1 MERNSTN
8 DNFEHFLQQNAE
20 DFRIHPSPKVW
31 EGVSKNLNKRK
42 RRFYFGFITFLVS
55 SSIIGYSLFELS
67 PPAASNGTVE
77 TPVPSRPAD
86 KLPIEQ
92 KPGNNTGDNNDIT
105 PKTTIEHNN
114 PEIEERGA
122 VVRPIS
128 SAPSFL
134 NKLVIEKTTND
145 LTAGEN
151 PTDLTE
157 EKLQRESWSA
167 NLLSA
172 AKPGGLDRSALL
184 LNNASAANSFM
195 REEKTTEEQAQPELT
210 TPSEIAKPY
219 RKNSKFSMMF
229 FFTPTIS
236 YRKLSE
242 NKSYLRSSQA
252 YNFALYDIN
261 NAVTH
266 KPDIGLE
273 LGLTTK
279 YALTKNVKLRAGVQ
293 FNINRYDIKAF
304 QYRPEIATIA
314 LNNGYGVDSLSTLS
328 NYRNFNG
335 GKTDW
340 LQNFYFQVSTP
351 VGIEVKLHGND
362 KMHIGIA
369 STVQP
374 TYLIGDRAYII
385 TADYKNYAEVPWL
398 VRRWNVNTNLETFV
412 SYSTG
417 KVKWQVGPQVRYQLL
432 SSFVSE
438 YPIKENLFDFGLK
451 VGISLNQNQ

>member
-1 MERNSTN
+1 MERKSTN

-31 EGVSKNLNKRK
+31 EGVYKNLNKRR
-42 RRFYFGFITFLVS
+42 RRFYFGFITLLISATLIGYTLFDLSLPVS
-55 SSIIGYSLFELS
+55 SDNTPALPPVTESIKAPKQGTSNPAKTDNRPQKSDRLDTESEPVPNPASSLLTPANNGTSSVFNAPFVDQAIAEDQE
-67 PPAASNGTVE
+67 PREKWAASLLTVPGSSTLNSFVPLANDLAVAGEAVTEQSTPDEEPGEAENTPASE
-77 TPVPSRPAD
+77 TPKAR
-86 KLPIEQ
+86 
-92 KPGNNTGDNNDIT
+92 
-105 PKTTIEHNN
+105 
-114 PEIEERGA
+114 
-122 VVRPIS
+122 
-128 SAPSFL
+128 
-134 NKLVIEKTTND
+134 
-145 LTAGEN
+145 
-151 PTDLTE
+151 
-157 EKLQRESWSA
+157 
-167 NLLSA
+167 
-172 AKPGGLDRSALL
+172 
-184 LNNASAANSFM
+184 
-195 REEKTTEEQAQPELT
+195 
-210 TPSEIAKPY
+210 
-219 RKNSKFSMMF
+219 RKNSKFGLMF

-236 YRKLSE
+236 YRKLTE

-279 YALTKNVKLRAGVQ
+279 YAITKNVKLRAGLQ

-314 LNNGYGVDSLSTLS
+314 LNNGYSVDSLNTLS

-340 LQNFYFQVSTP
+340 LQNFYFQVSAP
-351 VGIEVKLHGND
+351 VGLEIKLHGND
-362 KMHIGIA
+362 KMHIGVA
-369 STVQP
+369 STIQP
-374 TYLIGDRAYII
+374 TYVIGDRAYMI
-385 TADYKNYAEVPWL
+385 TADYKNYAQVPWL
-398 VRRWNVNTNLETFV
+398 IRHWNVNTNLETFV

-417 KVKWQVGPQVRYQLL
+417 KIKWQVGPQVRYQLL